1 VAIVKNFS
9 LDGNA
14 DKDILRWLEGQPNQ
28 SAAIREALRYF
39 MLREGGVSL
48 ADVMAEIRA
57 LPSRLR
63 LVAVSSDQVEIS
75 GEEPAAA
82 AANLDDLLSRLD
94 TGALEDGH

>member
-1 VAIVKNFS
+1 MAIVKNFS
-9 LDGNA
+9 LDASA
-14 DKDILRWLEGQPNQ
+14 DKDILRWLEDRPNQ
-28 SAAIREALRYF
+28 SAAIREAIRYY
-39 MLREGGVSL
+39 MVREAGFTL

-63 LVAVSSDQVEIS
+63 LVAAAVDQVEIS

-82 AANLDDLLSRLD
+82 AANLDDLLTRLD